1 MRACFIMCLLF
12 FFVHAARAQEA
23 SADSH
28 RTTRDTGIE
37 DKEET
42 GQRGVASCYGKRF
55 HGRRT
60 ASGEVFDKE
69 KMIAAP
75 RSLPFGNMVKVTWE
89 DTGTFVYV
97 RIKDLGAFRRHRFLN
112 RLAVRRLG

>member
-1 MRACFIMCLLF
+1 MRACFILCLLF

-37 DKEET
+37 DKEEP
-42 GQRGVASCYGKRF
+42 GQRGVASYYGKRF

-69 KMIAAP
+69 KMTAAP
-75 RSLPFGNMVKVTWE
+75 RSLQFGTMMKVTR
-89 DTGTFVYV
+89 TTNGVFFII
-97 RIKDLGAFRRHRFLN
+97 RIK
-112 RLAVRRLG
+112 